1 MNKTMVLNRPFTGS
15 ACESDTDSRS
25 AIQELLALDIN
36 DARTKPPDRTINDLP
51 PEVLL
56 KVSQK
61 YFVLYGSIPH
71 FYGQLVYKTLDC
83 KGRRPSKRIVNIID
97 VLSYFLP

>member
-1 MNKTMVLNRPFTGS
+1 MVLNRSFTGS

-36 DARTKPPDRTINDLP
+36 DTRTKPPDRTINDLP

-56 KVSQK
+56 KVSYK
-61 YFVLYGSIPH
+61 YYVLYSSTPL
-71 FYGQLVYKTLDC
+71 F
-83 KGRRPSKRIVNIID
+83 
-97 VLSYFLP
+97 